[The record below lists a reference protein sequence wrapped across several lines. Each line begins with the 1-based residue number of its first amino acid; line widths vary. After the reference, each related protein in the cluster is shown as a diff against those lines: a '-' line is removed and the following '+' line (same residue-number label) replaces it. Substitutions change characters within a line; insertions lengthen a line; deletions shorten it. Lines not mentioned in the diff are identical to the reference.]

1 MFLTPET
8 QGQGKEPE
16 VSNRIRPPGNTEAV
30 TAPDTPYVLQH
41 GAEHKHWVSTEQRGA
56 GHALWLVLRSQLG
69 RWISAVGSQTRL
81 LLDCSATIIMLKSI
95 NNDEF
100 SRHKGINAAL
110 VARKLVNGNHKPLC
124 FILRVT
130 LDLIRVRNP

>member
-1 MFLTPET
+1 M
-8 QGQGKEPE
+8 
-16 VSNRIRPPGNTEAV
+16 

-69 RWISAVGSQTRL
+69 CWISAVGSQTRL
-81 LLDCSATIIMLKSI
+81 LFDCHAIIITLKSI

-100 SRHKGINAAL
+100 LKHKRISVAL
-110 VARKLVNGNHKPLC
+110 VARKQANVNYKPLC
-124 FILRVT
+124 FILRSM
-130 LDLIRVRNP
+130 LDSIRVRNP